1 MIEILKIINKIACS
15 MKKFFASLCP
25 KEIEELRETYTEEGI
40 VIDKNMSCI
49 SEPTYMNNTSY
60 RNFRSGEMY
69 EIYSPNRHVGRLVYE
84 NEYKIRY
91 EYKLYVQCLS
101 DKERHM
107 ICVNEYLYAEKRIG
121 DLVKI
126 SCNVRHYTDGS
137 KKERFKII

>member
-1 MIEILKIINKIACS
+1 
-15 MKKFFASLCP
+15 
-25 KEIEELRETYTEEGI
+25 
-40 VIDKNMSCI
+40 
-49 SEPTYMNNTSY
+49 MNNTSY

-69 EIYSPNRHVGRLVYE
+69 EIYSPNRHVDRLVYE

-107 ICVNEYLYAEKRIG
+107 IYVNEYLYAEKRIG
-121 DLVKI
+121 DPVKI